1 MIQRAL
7 LLTALVAV
15 ALNAQT
21 EVPDAVKQSPDYY
34 SVRYENE
41 CVRVLDY
48 RLKPGQKEAM
58 HTHQPGVSYII
69 TTAKLR
75 TSLST
80 GEVAE
85 GMINAGDIHK
95 REQSVTH
102 AVENIG
108 DTEAH
113 VIIVEMK
120 R

>member
-1 MIQRAL
+1 MIRRAL
-7 LLTALVAV
+7 IVSALVAV

-21 EVPDAVKQSPDYY
+21 ETPDAVKQSPQYY
-34 SVRYENE
+34 SVRYEND

-58 HTHQPGVSYII
+58 HTHRPGVTYIL

-75 TSLST
+75 TSLAT

-85 GMINAGDIHK
+85 GLVNAGDIHK
-95 REQSVTH
+95 REQNVTH

-120 R
+120 N